1 MSLARGRRQPVGA
14 ALLDDGGGMA
24 GGEDTAGEWVVVG
37 IDGSPESRDALRWA
51 ADEAQARGAP
61 LRVVTCWSFPAM
73 PWGPY
78 QPPLSGDEFAQGA
91 SNVAL
96 DEIRSVL
103 GREPDDETLSLD
115 VIEGAPSL
123 RLLEYA
129 DRAQLLVV
137 GSRGR
142 GGFAGLLL
150 GSVSQHLAE
159 HADCPVV
166 IIRPAGARRA

>member
-1 MSLARGRRQPVGA
+1 MSASPVGQQA
-14 ALLDDGGGMA
+14 PSGEPSADG
-24 GGEDTAGEWVVVG
+24 WVVVG
-37 IDGSPESRDALRWA
+37 IDGSAGSERALRWA
-51 ADEAQARGAP
+51 ASTAQARGAE
-61 LRVVTCWSFPAM
+61 LHVVTSWTFPAI

-78 QPPLSGDEFAQGA
+78 QPPLSAQEFAQGA
-91 SNVAL
+91 HDVARA
-96 DEIRSVL
+96 EIRSVL
-103 GREPDDETLSLD
+103 GAEGEDAVSLE
-115 VIEGAPSL
+115 VLQGAPSL

-159 HADCPVV
+159 HARCPVV
-166 IIRPAGARRA
+166 IVPGARNDSE